1 MNTKTC
7 SIQMTSGSLWKNI
20 LMFSLPLMLTQVLE
34 VLFNLSDVA
43 IAGKFADY
51 IALGAV
57 GSTTLLVSLFTGF
70 LIGMGSGV
78 NVRAAHRLGAGDDN
92 GVRLTVH
99 SSLLVCSIIG
109 VLACLICLLL
119 AEPMLNLLKTKSEL
133 LTSAVTYLRIYSLGM
148 PAMAVYNFGSGVLSA
163 CGETRRPLVY
173 LSIAG
178 ALNVALNLFFVICCG
193 MSADGVA
200 IASVISQYLSAAL
213 IVIHLCRRND
223 CCALRPSRKYISRRA
238 CADVLLLGI
247 PAGIQNAVF
256 AVANLFVQ
264 TGVNHFDAITV
275 SGNSAAANADA
286 IIFNVQA
293 AIHTACASF
302 ISRNRGAGNHSR
314 MMKSYFVSL
323 TYSFAAGAILGGL
336 LIIFGRGFLSLFAN
350 DTAVIEAG
358 MERLSIMGWSYAIAS
373 FMDCTIA
380 AARGIGKTIIP
391 TIVVIMGSCVFR
403 VVWVYTI
410 FAHFQTITSLYL
422 LYSFSW
428 AITATAEM
436 VYFFTVSRKNRF
448 AEEKSALGKSA

>member
-1 MNTKTC
+1 
-7 SIQMTSGSLWKNI
+7 
-20 LMFSLPLMLTQVLE
+20 MLTQVLE

-133 LTSAVTYLRIYSLGM
+133 LPSAVTYLRIYSLGM

-193 MSADGVA
+193 MAADGVA
-200 IASVISQYLSAAL
+200 IASVISQYFP
-213 IVIHLCRRND
+213 RR
-223 CCALRPSRKYISRRA
+223 L
-238 CADVLLLGI
+238 
-247 PAGIQNAVF
+247 
-256 AVANLFVQ
+256 
-264 TGVNHFDAITV
+264 
-275 SGNSAAANADA
+275 
-286 IIFNVQA
+286 
-293 AIHTACASF
+293 
-302 ISRNRGAGNHSR
+302 
-314 MMKSYFVSL
+314 
-323 TYSFAAGAILGGL
+323 
-336 LIIFGRGFLSLFAN
+336 
-350 DTAVIEAG
+350 
-358 MERLSIMGWSYAIAS
+358 
-373 FMDCTIA
+373 
-380 AARGIGKTIIP
+380 
-391 TIVVIMGSCVFR
+391 
-403 VVWVYTI
+403 
-410 FAHFQTITSLYL
+410 
-422 LYSFSW
+422 
-428 AITATAEM
+428 
-436 VYFFTVSRKNRF
+436 
-448 AEEKSALGKSA
+448 

>member
-1 MNTKTC
+1 M
-7 SIQMTSGSLWKNI
+7 
-20 LMFSLPLMLTQVLE
+20 
-34 VLFNLSDVA
+34 
-43 IAGKFADY
+43 
-51 IALGAV
+51 GA
-57 GSTTLLVSLFTGF
+57 
-70 LIGMGSGV
+70 GV
-78 NVRAAHRLGAGDDN
+78 NVRAAHRLGAGDDE
-92 GVRLTVH
+92 GVRMTVH
-99 SSLLVCSIIG
+99 SSLLVCGIIG
-109 VLACLICLLL
+109 VIVCLVCLFL
-119 AEPMLNLLKTKSEL
+119 AEPMLTLLRTKSEL
-133 LTSAVTYLRIYSLGM
+133 ITEAVTYLRIYSLGM
-148 PAMAVYNFGSGVLSA
+148 PAMAVYNFGSGILSA
-163 CGETRRPLVY
+163 CGETKRPLIY

-193 MSADGVA
+193 MAASGVA
-200 IASVISQYLSAAL
+200 AASVISQYLSAGL
-213 IVIHLCRRND
+213 IVVYLVRRRD
-223 CCALRPSRKYISRRA
+223 CCALRPSRKYISRKA
-238 CADVLLLGI
+238 CADVLMLGI

-314 MMKSYFVSL
+314 MMKSYAVSL

-336 LIIFGRGFLSLFAN
+336 LMLFGRGFLSLFAN
-350 DTAVIEAG
+350 DAEVINAG
-358 MERLSIMGWSYAIAS
+358 MERLYIMGWSYPIAP

-380 AARGIGKTIIP
+380 AARGIGRTVVP
-391 TIVVIMGSCVFR
+391 TIMVIMGSCVFR

-428 AITATAEM
+428 AITAVAEIA
-436 VYFFTVSRKNRF
+436 YFLPASRKCRF
-448 AEEKSALGKSA
+448 AEDKPALGKSA

>member
-7 SIQMTSGSLWKNI
+7 SIQMTTGSLWKNI
-20 LMFSLPLMLTQVLE
+20 LLFSLPLMMTQVLE

-70 LIGMGSGV
+70 LIGMGAGV
-78 NVRAAHRLGAGDDN
+78 NVRAAHRLGAGDDE
-92 GVRLTVH
+92 GVRMTVH
-99 SSLLVCSIIG
+99 SSLLVCGIIG
-109 VLACLICLLL
+109 VIVCLVCLFL
-119 AEPMLNLLKTKSEL
+119 AEPMLTLLRTKSEL
-133 LTSAVTYLRIYSLGM
+133 ITEAVTYLRIYSLGM
-148 PAMAVYNFGSGVLSA
+148 PAMAVYNFGSGILSA
-163 CGETRRPLVY
+163 CGETKRPLIY

-193 MSADGVA
+193 MAASGVA
-200 IASVISQYLSAAL
+200 AASVISQYLSAGL
-213 IVIHLCRRND
+213 IVVHLVRRRD
-223 CCALRPSRKYISRRA
+223 CCALRPSRKYISRKA
-238 CADVLLLGI
+238 CADVLMLGI

-314 MMKSYFVSL
+314 MMKSYAVSL

-336 LIIFGRGFLSLFAN
+336 LMLFGRGFLSLFAN
-350 DTAVIEAG
+350 DAENKRRNGAALHNGLELPHRRLHGLHHSRRPRDRQDSSPDHHGDNGLLRVPGGVGVHYIRALPDDNVAVPAVQ
-358 MERLSIMGWSYAIAS
+358 LLMGDNRRGGDSVLP
-373 FMDCTIA
+373 
-380 AARGIGKTIIP
+380 AREP
-391 TIVVIMGSCVFR
+391 
-403 VVWVYTI
+403 
-410 FAHFQTITSLYL
+410 
-422 LYSFSW
+422 
-428 AITATAEM
+428 EM
-436 VYFFTVSRKNRF
+436 QVRGR
-448 AEEKSALGKSA
+448 

>member
-1 MNTKTC
+1 
-7 SIQMTSGSLWKNI
+7 MTTGSLWKNI
-20 LMFSLPLMLTQVLE
+20 LLFSLPLMMTQVLE

-70 LIGMGSGV
+70 LIGMGAGV
-78 NVRAAHRLGAGDDN
+78 NVRAAHRLGAGDDE
-92 GVRLTVH
+92 GVRMTVH
-99 SSLLVCSIIG
+99 SSLLVCGIIG
-109 VLACLICLLL
+109 VIVCLVCLFL
-119 AEPMLNLLKTKSEL
+119 AEPMLTLLRTKSEL
-133 LTSAVTYLRIYSLGM
+133 ITEAVTYLRIYSLGM
-148 PAMAVYNFGSGVLSA
+148 PAMAVYNFGSGILSA
-163 CGETRRPLVY
+163 CGETKRPLIY

-193 MSADGVA
+193 MAASGVA
-200 IASVISQYLSAAL
+200 AASVISQYLSAGL
-213 IVIHLCRRND
+213 IVVHLVRRRD
-223 CCALRPSRKYISRRA
+223 CCALRPSRKYISRKA
-238 CADVLLLGI
+238 CADVLMLGI

-314 MMKSYFVSL
+314 MMKSYAVSL

-336 LIIFGRGFLSLFAN
+336 LMLFGRGVPV
-350 DTAVIEAG
+350 AVR
-358 MERLSIMGWSYAIAS
+358 ERRGGNKRRNGAALHNGLELPHRRLHGLHHSRRPRDRQDSSPDHHGDNGLLRIPGGVGVHYIRALPDDNVAVPAVQLLMGDNRRGGDSVLP
-373 FMDCTIA
+373 
-380 AARGIGKTIIP
+380 AREP
-391 TIVVIMGSCVFR
+391 
-403 VVWVYTI
+403 
-410 FAHFQTITSLYL
+410 
-422 LYSFSW
+422 
-428 AITATAEM
+428 EM
-436 VYFFTVSRKNRF
+436 QVRGR
-448 AEEKSALGKSA
+448 

>member
-7 SIQMTSGSLWKNI
+7 SIQMTTGSLWKNI
-20 LMFSLPLMLTQVLE
+20 LLFSLPLMMTQVLE

-70 LIGMGSGV
+70 LIGMGAGV
-78 NVRAAHRLGAGDDN
+78 NVRAAHRLGAGDDE
-92 GVRLTVH
+92 GVRMTVH
-99 SSLLVCSIIG
+99 SSLLVCGIIG
-109 VLACLICLLL
+109 VIVCLVCLFL
-119 AEPMLNLLKTKSEL
+119 AEPMLTLLRTKSEL
-133 LTSAVTYLRIYSLGM
+133 ITEAVTYLRIYSLGM
-148 PAMAVYNFGSGVLSA
+148 PAMAVYNFGSGILSA
-163 CGETRRPLVY
+163 CGETKRPLIY
-173 LSIAG
+173 LSTAG

-193 MSADGVA
+193 MAASGVA
-200 IASVISQYLSAAL
+200 AASVISQYLSAGL
-213 IVIHLCRRND
+213 IVVHLVRRRD
-223 CCALRPSRKYISRRA
+223 CCALRPSRKYISRKA
-238 CADVLLLGI
+238 CADVLMLGI

-314 MMKSYFVSL
+314 MMKSYAVSL

-336 LIIFGRGFLSLFAN
+336 LMLFGRGVPV
-350 DTAVIEAG
+350 AVRERRGGNKRRNGAALHNGLELPHRRLHGLHHSRRPRDRQDSSPDHHGDNGLLRVPGG
-358 MERLSIMGWSYAIAS
+358 MGVHYIRALPDDNVAVPAVQLLMGDNRRGGDSVLP
-373 FMDCTIA
+373 
-380 AARGIGKTIIP
+380 AREP
-391 TIVVIMGSCVFR
+391 
-403 VVWVYTI
+403 
-410 FAHFQTITSLYL
+410 
-422 LYSFSW
+422 
-428 AITATAEM
+428 EM
-436 VYFFTVSRKNRF
+436 QVRGR
-448 AEEKSALGKSA
+448 

>member
-1 MNTKTC
+1 
-7 SIQMTSGSLWKNI
+7 
-20 LMFSLPLMLTQVLE
+20 
-34 VLFNLSDVA
+34 
-43 IAGKFADY
+43 
-51 IALGAV
+51 
-57 GSTTLLVSLFTGF
+57 
-70 LIGMGSGV
+70 MGSGV

-133 LTSAVTYLRIYSLGM
+133 LPSAVTYLRIYSLGM

-193 MSADGVA
+193 MAADGVA

-213 IVIHLCRRND
+213 IVIHLCRRKD
-223 CCALRPSRKYISRRA
+223 CCALSPSRKYISRRA
-238 CADVLLLGI
+238 CADVLMLGI

-380 AARGIGKTIIP
+380 AARGIGKTIVP

-410 FAHFQTITSLYL
+410 FAYFQTITSLYL

-448 AEEKSALGKSA
+448 AEEKSALEKSA

>member
-7 SIQMTSGSLWKNI
+7 SIQMTTGSLWKNI
-20 LMFSLPLMLTQVLE
+20 LLFSLPLMMTQVLE

-70 LIGMGSGV
+70 LIGMGAGV
-78 NVRAAHRLGAGDDN
+78 NVRAAHRLGAGDDE
-92 GVRLTVH
+92 GVRMTVH
-99 SSLLVCSIIG
+99 SSLLVCGIIG
-109 VLACLICLLL
+109 VIVCLVCLFL
-119 AEPMLNLLKTKSEL
+119 AEPMLTLLRTKSEL
-133 LTSAVTYLRIYSLGM
+133 ITEAVTYLRIYSLGM
-148 PAMAVYNFGSGVLSA
+148 PAMAVYNFGSGILSA
-163 CGETRRPLVY
+163 CGETKRPLIY

-193 MSADGVA
+193 M
-200 IASVISQYLSAAL
+200 AA
-213 IVIHLCRRND
+213 
-223 CCALRPSRKYISRRA
+223 
-238 CADVLLLGI
+238 
-247 PAGIQNAVF
+247 
-256 AVANLFVQ
+256 
-264 TGVNHFDAITV
+264 

-314 MMKSYFVSL
+314 MMKSYAVSL

-336 LIIFGRGFLSLFAN
+336 LMLFGRGFLSLFAN
-350 DTAVIEAG
+350 DAEVINAG
-358 MERLSIMGWSYAIAS
+358 MERLYIMGWSYPIAA

-380 AARGIGKTIIP
+380 AARGIGRTVVP
-391 TIVVIMGSCVFR
+391 TIMVIMGSCVFR

-428 AITATAEM
+428 AITAVAEIA
-436 VYFFTVSRKNRF
+436 YFLPASRKCRF
-448 AEEKSALGKSA
+448 AEDKPALGKSA

>member
-1 MNTKTC
+1 MNTKKC
-7 SIQMTSGSLWKNI
+7 SIEMTSGPLWKNI
-20 LMFSLPLMLTQVLE
+20 LKFSLPLMMTQVLE

-57 GSTTLLVSLFTGF
+57 GSTTLLVTLFTGF

-78 NVRAAHRLGAGDDN
+78 NVRAAHRLGARDYN
-92 GVRLTVH
+92 GVRMTVH
-99 SSLLVCSIIG
+99 SSLLICGVTG
-109 VLACLICLLL
+109 VLLGLICPIL
-119 AEPMLNLLKTKSEL
+119 AEPMLVLLKTKSEL
-133 LTSAVTYLRIYSLGM
+133 LPEAVIYLRIYSLGM

-163 CGETRRPLVY
+163 CGETKRPLIY

-178 ALNVALNLFFVICCG
+178 VLNVGLNLFFVICCE
-193 MSADGVA
+193 MAAAGVA
-200 IASVISQYLSAAL
+200 VASVIAQYISAVM
-213 IVIHLCRRND
+213 IVVHLVRRKD
-223 CCALRPSRKYISRRA
+223 CCALRPSRKYISRKA
-238 CADVLLLGI
+238 CVDVLVLGI

-264 TGVNHFDAITV
+264 TGVNHFDAVVV

-293 AIHTACASF
+293 ALHTACASF
-302 ISRNRGAGNHSR
+302 ISRNRGAGNYSR
-314 MMKSYFVSL
+314 VMKSYFVSL

-336 LIIFGRGFLSLFAN
+336 LMLFGRGFLSLFAN
-350 DTAVIEAG
+350 DAAVIDAG
-358 MERLSIMGWSYAIAS
+358 MERIYIMGWSYPIAA

-391 TIVVIMGSCVFR
+391 TVTVIMGSCVFR

-428 AITATAEM
+428 AITAIAEI
-436 VYFFTVSRKNRF
+436 VYFFVVSGKERQCCQSQ
-448 AEEKSALGKSA
+448 ELLSA

>member
-20 LMFSLPLMLTQVLE
+20 LLFSLPLMMTQVLE

-57 GSTTLLVSLFTGF
+57 GSTTLLVTLFTGF
-70 LIGMGSGV
+70 LIGMGAGV
-78 NVRAAHRLGAGDDN
+78 NVRAAHRLGAGDDD
-92 GVRLTVH
+92 GVRMTVH
-99 SSLLVCSIIG
+99 SSLLVCSITGLI
-109 VLACLICLLL
+109 ACLVCLFL
-119 AEPMLNLLKTKSEL
+119 AEPMLELLKTKSEL
-133 LTSAVTYLRIYSLGM
+133 LPSAVTYLKIYSLGM
-148 PAMAVYNFGSGVLSA
+148 PAMAVYNFGSGILSA

-178 ALNVALNLFFVICCG
+178 ALNIALNLFFVICCG
-193 MSADGVA
+193 MAADGVA
-200 IASVISQYLSAAL
+200 TASVISQYLSAAL
-213 IVIHLCRRND
+213 IVIHLARRKD

-238 CADVLLLGI
+238 CADVLMLGI

-264 TGVNHFDAITV
+264 TGVNHFDAMTV

-293 AIHTACASF
+293 AIHTGCASF
-302 ISRNRGAGNHSR
+302 ISRNRGAGDHSR
-314 MMKSYFVSL
+314 MMKSYVVSL

-336 LIIFGRGFLSLFAN
+336 LMLFGHGFLSLFAN
-350 DTAVIEAG
+350 DEAVISAG
-358 MERLSIMGWSYAIAS
+358 MERIYIMGWSYPIAA

-380 AARGIGKTIIP
+380 AARGIGKTVVP
-391 TIVVIMGSCVFR
+391 TIMVIMGSCVFR
-403 VVWVYTI
+403 VAWVYTI
-410 FAHFQTITSLYL
+410 FAYFQTITSLYL

-428 AITATAEM
+428 AITAAAEM
-436 VYFFTVSRKNRF
+436 AYFLTVSRKLKTSS
-448 AEEKSALGKSA
+448 EKVRLDKTA

>member
-20 LMFSLPLMLTQVLE
+20 LLFSLPLMMTQVLE

-57 GSTTLLVSLFTGF
+57 GSTTLLVTLFTGF
-70 LIGMGSGV
+70 LIGMGAGV
-78 NVRAAHRLGAGDDN
+78 NVRAAHRLGAGDDD
-92 GVRLTVH
+92 GVRMTVH
-99 SSLLVCSIIG
+99 SSLLVCSITGLI
-109 VLACLICLLL
+109 ACLVCLFL
-119 AEPMLNLLKTKSEL
+119 AEPMLELLKTKSEL
-133 LTSAVTYLRIYSLGM
+133 LPSAVTYLKIYSLGM
-148 PAMAVYNFGSGVLSA
+148 PAMAVYNFGSGILSA

-178 ALNVALNLFFVICCG
+178 ALNIALNLFFVICCG
-193 MSADGVA
+193 MAADGVA
-200 IASVISQYLSAAL
+200 TASVISQYLSAAL
-213 IVIHLCRRND
+213 IVIHLARRKD
-223 CCALRPSRKYISRRA
+223 CCALRPSRKYISSRA
-238 CADVLLLGI
+238 CADVLMLGI

-264 TGVNHFDAITV
+264 TGVNHFDAMTV

-293 AIHTACASF
+293 AIHTGCASF
-302 ISRNRGAGNHSR
+302 ISRNRGAGDHSR
-314 MMKSYFVSL
+314 MMKSYVVSL

-336 LIIFGRGFLSLFAN
+336 LMLFGHGFLSLFAN
-350 DTAVIEAG
+350 DEAVISAG
-358 MERLSIMGWSYAIAS
+358 MERIYIMGWSYPIAA

-380 AARGIGKTIIP
+380 AARGIGKTVVP
-391 TIVVIMGSCVFR
+391 TIMVIMGSCVFR
-403 VVWVYTI
+403 VAWVYTI
-410 FAHFQTITSLYL
+410 FAYFQTITSLYL

-428 AITATAEM
+428 AITAAAEM
-436 VYFFTVSRKNRF
+436 AYFLTVSRKLKTSS
-448 AEEKSALGKSA
+448 EKVRLDKTA

>member
-7 SIQMTSGSLWKNI
+7 SIQMTTGSLWKNI
-20 LMFSLPLMLTQVLE
+20 LLFSLPLMMTQVLE

-70 LIGMGSGV
+70 LIGMGAGV
-78 NVRAAHRLGAGDDN
+78 NVRAAHRLGAGDDE
-92 GVRLTVH
+92 GVRMTVH
-99 SSLLVCSIIG
+99 SSLLVCGIIG
-109 VLACLICLLL
+109 VIVCLVCLFL
-119 AEPMLNLLKTKSEL
+119 AEPMLTLLRTKSEL
-133 LTSAVTYLRIYSLGM
+133 ITEAVTYLRIYSLGM
-148 PAMAVYNFGSGVLSA
+148 PAMAVYNFGSGILSA
-163 CGETRRPLVY
+163 CGETKRPLIY

-193 MSADGVA
+193 MAASGVA
-200 IASVISQYLSAAL
+200 AASVISQYLSAGL
-213 IVIHLCRRND
+213 IVVHLVRRRD
-223 CCALRPSRKYISRRA
+223 CCALRPSRKYISRKA
-238 CADVLLLGI
+238 CADVLMLGI

-314 MMKSYFVSL
+314 MMKSYAVSL

-336 LIIFGRGFLSLFAN
+336 LMLFGRGVPV
-350 DTAVIEAG
+350 AVR
-358 MERLSIMGWSYAIAS
+358 ERRGGNKRRNGAALHNGLELPHRRLHGLHHSRRPRDRQDSSPDHHGDNGLLRVPGGVGVHYIRALPDDNVAIPAVQLLMGDNRRGGDSVLP
-373 FMDCTIA
+373 
-380 AARGIGKTIIP
+380 AREP
-391 TIVVIMGSCVFR
+391 
-403 VVWVYTI
+403 
-410 FAHFQTITSLYL
+410 
-422 LYSFSW
+422 
-428 AITATAEM
+428 EM
-436 VYFFTVSRKNRF
+436 QVRGR
-448 AEEKSALGKSA
+448 

>member
-7 SIQMTSGSLWKNI
+7 SIQMTTGSLWKNI
-20 LMFSLPLMLTQVLE
+20 LLFSLPLMMTQVLE

-70 LIGMGSGV
+70 LIGMGAGV
-78 NVRAAHRLGAGDDN
+78 NVRAAHRLGAGDDE
-92 GVRLTVH
+92 GVRMTVH
-99 SSLLVCSIIG
+99 SSLLVCGIIG
-109 VLACLICLLL
+109 VIVCLVCLFL
-119 AEPMLNLLKTKSEL
+119 AEPMLTLLKTKSEL
-133 LTSAVTYLRIYSLGM
+133 ITEAVTYLRIYSLGM
-148 PAMAVYNFGSGVLSA
+148 PAMAVYNFGSGILSA
-163 CGETRRPLVY
+163 CGETKRPLIY

-193 MSADGVA
+193 MAASGVA
-200 IASVISQYLSAAL
+200 AASVISQYLSAGL
-213 IVIHLCRRND
+213 IVVHLVRRRD
-223 CCALRPSRKYISRRA
+223 CCALRPSRKYISRKA
-238 CADVLLLGI
+238 CADVLMLGI

-314 MMKSYFVSL
+314 MMKSYAVSL

-336 LIIFGRGFLSLFAN
+336 LMLFGRGVPV
-350 DTAVIEAG
+350 AVR
-358 MERLSIMGWSYAIAS
+358 ERRGGNKRRNGAALHNGLELPHRRLHGLHHSRRPRDRQDSSPDHHGDNWLLRVPGGVGVHYIRALPDDNVAVPAVQLLMGDNRRGGDSVLP
-373 FMDCTIA
+373 
-380 AARGIGKTIIP
+380 AREP
-391 TIVVIMGSCVFR
+391 
-403 VVWVYTI
+403 
-410 FAHFQTITSLYL
+410 
-422 LYSFSW
+422 
-428 AITATAEM
+428 EM
-436 VYFFTVSRKNRF
+436 QVRGR
-448 AEEKSALGKSA
+448 

>member
-1 MNTKTC
+1 MNTRSH

-20 LMFSLPLMLTQVLE
+20 LLFSLPLMMTQVLE

-70 LIGMGSGV
+70 LIGMGAGV
-78 NVRAAHRLGAGDDN
+78 NVRAAHRLGAGDDS
-92 GVRLTVH
+92 GVRMTVH

-109 VLACLICLLL
+109 VIVCLVCLFL
-119 AEPMLNLLKTKSEL
+119 AEPMLNLLKTKPEL
-133 LTSAVTYLRIYSLGM
+133 LPSAVTYLRIYSLGM
-148 PAMAVYNFGSGVLSA
+148 PAMAVYNFGSGILSA
-163 CGETRRPLVY
+163 CGETKRPLIY

-178 ALNVALNLFFVICCG
+178 ALNVAMNLFFVICCR
-193 MSADGVA
+193 MAADGVA
-200 IASVISQYLSAAL
+200 VASVISQYLSAAL
-213 IVIHLCRRND
+213 IVIHLARRSD
-223 CCALRPSRKYISRRA
+223 CCSLRPSRKYINRRA
-238 CADVLLLGI
+238 CADVLMLGI

-275 SGNSAAANADA
+275 SGNSASANADA

-302 ISRNRGAGNHSR
+302 ISRNRGAGDRSR
-314 MMKSYFVSL
+314 MMKSYVVSL

-336 LIIFGRGFLSLFAN
+336 LMLFGRGFLSLFAN
-350 DTAVIEAG
+350 DTAVIDAG
-358 MERLSIMGWSYAIAS
+358 MERIYIMGWSYPIAA
-373 FMDCTIA
+373 FMDCSIA
-380 AARGIGKTIIP
+380 AARGMGKTIVP
-391 TIVVIMGSCVFR
+391 TIMVIMGSCVFR
-403 VVWVYTI
+403 VAWVYMI
-410 FAHFQTITSLYL
+410 FAYFQTITSLYL

-428 AITATAEM
+428 AITAAAEIA
-436 VYFFTVSRKNRF
+436 YFLAISRKSRF
-448 AEEKSALGKSA
+448 PVESVRLDKAS

>member
-7 SIQMTSGSLWKNI
+7 SIQMTTGSLWKNI
-20 LMFSLPLMLTQVLE
+20 LLFSLPLMMTQVLE

-70 LIGMGSGV
+70 LIGMGAGV
-78 NVRAAHRLGAGDDN
+78 NVRAAHRLGAGDDE
-92 GVRLTVH
+92 GVRMTVH
-99 SSLLVCSIIG
+99 SSLLVCGIIG
-109 VLACLICLLL
+109 VIVCLVCLFL
-119 AEPMLNLLKTKSEL
+119 AEPMLTLLRTKSEL
-133 LTSAVTYLRIYSLGM
+133 ITEAVTYLRIYSLGM
-148 PAMAVYNFGSGVLSA
+148 PAMAVYNFGSGILSA
-163 CGETRRPLVY
+163 CGETKRPLIY

-193 MSADGVA
+193 MAASGVA
-200 IASVISQYLSAAL
+200 AASVISQYLSAGL
-213 IVIHLCRRND
+213 IVVHLVRRRD
-223 CCALRPSRKYISRRA
+223 CCALRPSRKYISRKA
-238 CADVLLLGI
+238 CADVLMLGI

-314 MMKSYFVSL
+314 MMKSYAVSL

-336 LIIFGRGFLSLFAN
+336 LMLFGRGVPV
-350 DTAVIEAG
+350 AVR
-358 MERLSIMGWSYAIAS
+358 ERRGGNKRRNGAALHNGLELPHRRLHGLHHSRRPRDRQDSSPDHHGDNGLLRIPGGVGVHYIRALPDDNVAVPAVQLLMGDNRRGGDSVLP
-373 FMDCTIA
+373 
-380 AARGIGKTIIP
+380 AREP
-391 TIVVIMGSCVFR
+391 
-403 VVWVYTI
+403 
-410 FAHFQTITSLYL
+410 
-422 LYSFSW
+422 
-428 AITATAEM
+428 EM
-436 VYFFTVSRKNRF
+436 QVRGR
-448 AEEKSALGKSA
+448 